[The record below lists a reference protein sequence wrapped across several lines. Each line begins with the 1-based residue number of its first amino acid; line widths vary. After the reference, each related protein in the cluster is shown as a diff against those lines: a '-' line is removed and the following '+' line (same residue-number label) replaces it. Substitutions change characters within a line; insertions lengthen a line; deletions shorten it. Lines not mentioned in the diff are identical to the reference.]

1 MKQRFRLVGVRS
13 QDEQY
18 QARTLNRIE
27 RSDPKNRR
35 VLREFADWLSE
46 SRDFVPG
53 TVRLRVAAASTFVD
67 AVTSPSEC
75 TCVEALRSV
84 TVQQIEDFFVDYSRG
99 RGMAI
104 RRTMGTAMR
113 SFLQFAATRGWL
125 GPEMAE
131 AVPSTTGYRLS
142 HLPRG
147 VSDEDLKELLTAPWE
162 SSRCPRRDRAI
173 LLLLATYGVRRSQ
186 VSALQLSDI
195 DWQERVITFAAHKGG
210 KAIEHLLTDAVAEAL
225 AEYLS
230 KERPSSDHSHVFS
243 CYVRPHGQL
252 TPDAITALVSS
263 RARRRGLPHL
273 SPHVLRHAFATRLL
287 RAGQPIKAIADLL
300 GHRTL
305 SAVAIYAKVD
315 VTRLLQVADEWP
327 KEVLS

>member
-1 MKQRFRLVGVRS
+1 MKKRYRLVGVRS

-18 QARTLNRIE
+18 HSRTLNRIE
-27 RSDPKNRR
+27 RSDLKNRR
-35 VLREFADWLSE
+35 VLREFADWLAE
-46 SRDFVPG
+46 SRGLAPG
-53 TVRLRVAAASTFVD
+53 TVRLRVASASSFVD
-67 AVTSPSEC
+67 AVTSASEC
-75 TCVEALRSV
+75 ACVEALRSV
-84 TVQQIEDFFVDYSRG
+84 TVQQIEDFFIDYSRG
-99 RGMAI
+99 RGIAI

-113 SFLQFAATRGWL
+113 SLLQFAATRGWL

-147 VSDEDLKELLTAPWE
+147 VSDEALQKLLTAPWE
-162 SSRCPRRDRAI
+162 SSRCPRRNHAI

-186 VSALQLSDI
+186 VSALELSDI
-195 DWQERVITFAAHKGG
+195 DWQERTITFAAHKGG
-210 KAIEHLLTDAVAEAL
+210 KAVEHLLTDAMAQAL

-230 KERPSSDHSHVFS
+230 KERPSSDHGHVFS

-252 TPDAITALVSS
+252 APDAITELVSR
-263 RARRRGLPHL
+263 RARRCGLPHL

-287 RAGQPIKAIADLL
+287 RGGQPIKAIADLL